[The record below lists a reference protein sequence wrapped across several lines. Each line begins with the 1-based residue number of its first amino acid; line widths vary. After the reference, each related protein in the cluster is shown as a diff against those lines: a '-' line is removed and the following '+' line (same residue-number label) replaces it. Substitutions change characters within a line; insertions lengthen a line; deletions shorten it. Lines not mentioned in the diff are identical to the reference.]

1 VAFVTDSQQQFLR
14 ALVFM
19 GIIKRVLGQL
29 SQPKSASEV
38 NRQEPHLGL
47 FAQVNR
53 YASLIRLQDQQQLV
67 EIISTDFIDSF
78 QSMIIGVDLYRQQ
91 LIIDELSPRIQNP
104 ESLIGRTLTIR
115 HQQNRQMLNIDVDV
129 IGWSEDTHCLHLS
142 LPVDTGYSPRR
153 QHYRKE
159 LLAAAPINAL
169 VAPVYGAPW
178 HSTLVNISVG
188 GMRIIVSGDLRSE
201 LNKHKPLKKIT
212 FTLPESSTVNCGG
225 LVKSFRFIG
234 RPYRRTEISIEFNN
248 LSDDHKF
255 DLQRFIEQTSIA
267 A

>member
-1 VAFVTDSQQQFLR
+1 MRVLA
-14 ALVFM
+14 FM
-19 GIIKRVLGQL
+19 GIIKRVLGHL
-29 SQPKSASEV
+29 SQSKSAPV
-38 NRQEPHLGL
+38 TNKQESHLSL
-47 FAQVNR
+47 FEQVNR

-78 QSMIIGVDLYRQQ
+78 QSMIIGVDLYNQQ

-115 HQQNRQMLNIDVDV
+115 HQKNRQMLNIEVDV
-129 IGWSEDTHCLHLS
+129 VGWSDDTHCLHLS
-142 LPVDTGYSPRR
+142 LPEDTGYLPRR
-153 QHYRKE
+153 QHYRRE
-159 LLAAAPINAL
+159 LLATAPMNAL
-169 VAPVYGAPW
+169 VAPIYGAPW
-178 HSTLVNISVG
+178 HATLINISVG

-201 LNKHKPLKKIT
+201 LDKHKPLKKIS
-212 FTLPESSTVNCGG
+212 FTLPASSTVTCGG
-225 LVKSFRFIG
+225 LVKSFSFIG

-255 DLQRFIEQTSIA
+255 DLQHFVEQVSIA